1 MVVLELLHLKI
12 EVTVSEPC
20 DVIRVNEYLVGQEWQ
35 YGNVSDKF
43 DGRKWPQDCM
53 LSVELK

>member
-20 DVIRVNEYLVGQEWQ
+20 DVIRVLYCIDVTDYVLYLL
-35 YGNVSDKF
+35 DKF
-43 DGRKWPQDCM
+43 
-53 LSVELK
+53 L